1 MYVFNGNRDGV
12 SRRYSQ
18 RLIGTRFSPTMRGF
32 GISISEPRDVDRD
45 NYSDVAVGAY
55 LSGEVVLLR
64 SAPVVAVN
72 VTLTYPQVRLLRN
85 STSFLIDIWMSY
97 EGAYVPQYLR
107 NFIFYMSYIFYTHYI
122 FICYIYH
129 LFISIIITYFYY
141 SLFIYLFLLFIYY
154 IYYYFIFVFIII
166 YYYII
171 YYLFYYTGCPIIFYT
186 PKVCR

>member
-1 MYVFNGNRDGV
+1 VYVFNGNRDGV

-129 LFISIIITYFYY
+129 LFISIIILLIFIIHYLFIYFYY
-141 SLFIYLFLLFIYY
+141 LFIIFIIILYLFLLL
-154 IYYYFIFVFIII
+154 FIII
-166 YYYII
+166 LFII
-171 YYLFYYTGCPIIFYT
+171 YFIIQG
-186 PKVCR
+186 VR